1 MIFSLYNYLKIFNNE
16 ALFMNNEIEIW
27 KSVKVVKGVD
37 FSGCYEVS
45 TFGNF
50 RSLDRWVVYKNG
62 RKIFYKG
69 KNKNITDGVHGY
81 KVVSFSK
88 DGITKQEFV
97 HRVVLNTFVPNP
109 NPKVYTDVNHI
120 DEDKS
125 NNNLSNLEWATHK
138 DNMNHGTL
146 SQKISETEGTTVVQ
160 LSKEGIPLKQWYSIN
175 SVIESEGTRFIQ
187 ELRKNKIVYDK
198 YVWAYLDKYES
209 LTKQDILDIV
219 KEKENKNIIT
229 QIDLNGTFI
238 KEYATEDIKEVFD
251 KSKIIN
257 CIKNKTYIYNKYLW
271 MTKFEYLNYSQNDIE
286 MITAKAREVIRKNS
300 VHNKKPIVQL
310 DVNGNIINKWD
321 TIKEA
326 SKELRIAKRLVS
338 NIAKSK
344 DTNYS
349 NIILLYLSDYENM
362 SMEEINYIVS
372 KNNKSFI

>member
-1 MIFSLYNYLKIFNNE
+1 
-16 ALFMNNEIEIW
+16 MNNEIEIW

-97 HRVVLNTFVPNP
+97 HRVVLNTFIPNP

-120 DEDKS
+120 DEDKT
-125 NNNLSNLEWATHK
+125 NNNLSNLEWVTHK

-146 SQKISETEGTTVVQ
+146 SQKISETEGTIVVQ
-160 LSKEGIPLKQWYSIN
+160 LSKEGIPLKQWHSIN

-198 YVWAYLDKYES
+198 YVWAYLDKYKS

-219 KEKENKNIIT
+219 KEKENKNIII

-238 KEYATEDIKEVFD
+238 KEYTTEDIKEVFD

-286 MITAKAREVIRKNS
+286 MITAKAKEVIRKNS
-300 VHNKKPIVQL
+300 VHN
-310 DVNGNIINKWD
+310 
-321 TIKEA
+321 T
-326 SKELRIAKRLVS
+326 
-338 NIAKSK
+338 
-344 DTNYS
+344 
-349 NIILLYLSDYENM
+349 
-362 SMEEINYIVS
+362 
-372 KNNKSFI
+372 

>member
-1 MIFSLYNYLKIFNNE
+1 
-16 ALFMNNEIEIW
+16 MNNEIEIW

-120 DEDKS
+120 DEDKA

-198 YVWAYLDKYES
+198 YVWAYLDKYKS

-238 KEYATEDIKEVFD
+238 KEYTTEDIKEVLD